1 MERQLKLTMA
11 VPISTKSETKSQRA
25 IRLERLHRR
34 RRQRLVI
41 SAVVMLAVVGAFL
54 FFSTTSPEAIPSPEL
69 PKLADPGVLPPA
81 PEGPAFFVGV
91 KLVGA

>member
-1 MERQLKLTMA
+1 MEKQLKLMMA

-34 RRQRLVI
+34 RRRRMII
-41 SAVVMLAVVGAFL
+41 STVVMLAAVGGL
-54 FFSTTSPEAIPSPEL
+54 LLFSTNSLEAISSPEL

-81 PEGPAFFVGV
+81 PEGPAFLPV
-91 KLVGA
+91 